1 MLSQSDQIIGKQKA
15 GDVLS
20 AVGQRLARLSRMMI
34 REMFVRERR
43 RTAAPIRPNSSL
55 ELIEALTALGNYL
68 FAAQRQFENRREM
81 LGEALRASL
90 GQYER
95 AAECLR
101 GLRDLVLREG
111 SNNDDR
117 S

>member
-1 MLSQSDQIIGKQKA
+1 VTAHD
-15 GDVLS
+15 DP
-20 AVGQRLARLSRMMI
+20 RN
-34 REMFVRERR
+34 VREGAPTKRCADQ
-43 RTAAPIRPNSSL
+43 TAL
-55 ELIEALTALGNYL
+55 VHELIEALTALGNYL

-95 AAECLR
+95 AGECLR

-111 SNNDDR
+111 SKNDDR